1 MGASRGVPGP
11 PGRHFGVTKTTHFDH
26 VCSWRLR
33 GLILALREA
42 FLDLSWVPLGAHFW
56 PPGASWGL
64 VLALLGLCWVSCDL
78 LGFISGLLAPP
89 GAPPGSNFIAFGVK
103 VSGATRNA
111 TQRHTQPN
119 TQRKAT
125 QHEEPRNGTQRNMQ
139 RNTQLYTE
147 KPRFCTQLSKTL
159 FEITVQNF
167 CRDRCRP
174 DPQSHIGSVGGL
186 GGDSPTGD
194 PATEPFRL
202 TRGCERERFVD
213 H

>member
-42 FLDLSWVPLGAHFW
+42 FLGLSWGPLGAHFW

-78 LGFISGLLAPP
+78 LGFMSDLLAPP
-89 GAPPGSNFIAFGVK
+89 GAPPGFNCIAFGVE

-147 KPRFCTQLSKTL
+147 NRGSAHNSRKHCSKSLIKT
-159 FEITVQNF
+159 
-167 CRDRCRP
+167 
-174 DPQSHIGSVGGL
+174 SVETAVGQIRKTWKAQWAVWGRR
-186 GGDSPTGD
+186 PTGD
-194 PATEPFRL
+194 PATEPSGSL
-202 TRGCERERFVD
+202 EALSLI
-213 H
+213 HI